1 MAEPSIFT
9 RATDNNDKAQAGP
22 SAVDKFL
29 EKATGRSQGVGR
41 IVFAI
46 DATAS
51 RGPTWDMARGL
62 TGDMIREATSVG
74 RLELQLVFFRGGS
87 DSREECVAS
96 DWISDPTRFAQI
108 IAKVECRA
116 GYTQI
121 TRALAH
127 GRRET
132 TKDKVNAMVLIGDA
146 CEPVEDTMDSV
157 SVEAAEL
164 GRSKLPV
171 FAFLEGRDALA
182 ETGFHKIAEL
192 SGGAFGR
199 FDAGGVKQ
207 LGELIKAVAAFAA
220 GGAQALEGRQ
230 DEASM
235 LLLEQMRRNG

>member
-1 MAEPSIFT
+1 MAELSIFA
-9 RATDNNDKAQAGP
+9 RGNDNNDKAQAGP

-29 EKATGRSQGVGR
+29 AKATGRPQGVGR

-87 DSREECVAS
+87 DSRQECVAS
-96 DWISDPTRFAQI
+96 DWISDPIRFAQI
-108 IAKVECRA
+108 MARVECRA

-121 TRALAH
+121 TRALVHAK
-127 GRRET
+127 RESA
-132 TKDKVNAMVLIGDA
+132 KSKVNAVVLIGDA
-146 CEPVEDTMDSV
+146 CEPAEDNLDRLLP
-157 SVEAAEL
+157 EATEL
-164 GRSKLPV
+164 KTPV
-171 FAFLEGRDALA
+171 FAFLEGQSSEA
-182 ETGFHKIAEL
+182 ETGFRKIADL

-207 LGELIKAVAAFAA
+207 LGGLLKAVAAFAA

>member
-9 RATDNNDKAQAGP
+9 RATDINDRAQAGP

-164 GRSKLPV
+164 GR
-171 FAFLEGRDALA
+171 
-182 ETGFHKIAEL
+182 
-192 SGGAFGR
+192 
-199 FDAGGVKQ
+199 
-207 LGELIKAVAAFAA
+207 
-220 GGAQALEGRQ
+220 
-230 DEASM
+230 
-235 LLLEQMRRNG
+235 

>member
-164 GRSKLPV
+164 G
-171 FAFLEGRDALA
+171 
-182 ETGFHKIAEL
+182 
-192 SGGAFGR
+192 
-199 FDAGGVKQ
+199 FDAGHHTSHRFEIGDI
-207 LGELIKAVAAFAA
+207 GLIGFGLAA
-220 GGAQALEGRQ
+220 G
-230 DEASM
+230 
-235 LLLEQMRRNG
+235 LLDLRNHGLGFVFRRMIVHRDRGTRVGQRL